1 MFGYPFKTI
10 YLKSD
15 QNRNSLHKA
24 LLEKTFL
31 SDFNYKNTEK
41 IEKTF
46 YGEVSNQDFKLE
58 TISRKQKIA
67 NFAHGEI
74 KGVENDMY
82 IVLRIG
88 ALEHIRIYA
97 LFLATFAICTFFILE
112 GLFVNY
118 KDTYG
123 PEYFDNQLNIVLCI
137 LELIF
142 LVMICVKSI
151 SFKQSIQPTI
161 NFFETFLKAKKI
173 EKHEMPDIFNF

>member
-1 MFGYPFKTI
+1 MFGFPFKTI
-10 YLKSD
+10 YLKSN
-15 QNRNSLHKA
+15 QNRNSIHQA

-41 IEKTF
+41 VEKTF

-58 TISRKQKIA
+58 NISRNQKIA

-112 GLFVNY
+112 GLWVNY

-123 PEYFDNQLNIVLCI
+123 PAYFDNQLNVILCL
-137 LELIF
+137 LELVF
-142 LVMICVKSI
+142 LSIITIKSI
-151 SFKQSIQPTI
+151 SFQKSLQPTI
-161 NFFETFLKAKKI
+161 AFFESFLNAKKI
-173 EKHEMPDIFNF
+173 EKSEMPGVFNL